1 MKITLNIETND
12 PADLSRIAAALN
24 GEAVTV
30 TTTRPAAPRTTKAA
44 ENPTPASSA
53 LAGAGTAHSQT
64 ASADTAAPSNTQSA
78 SGAAVTSPQ
87 TVSTGAATDTVP
99 TEADLI
105 AAGNA
110 AVAKV
115 GNGGPDKVKRYIAEH
130 FQKADGSPGTLK
142 LTAEPQRAK
151 LLANLQAIGRG
162 EITL

>member
-1 MKITLNIETND
+1 MKIALNIETND

-30 TTTRPAAPRTTKAA
+30 TTTKPATARTTKAA
-44 ENPTPASSA
+44 ETPAPAQPQAQPSA
-53 LAGAGTAHSQT
+53 TAAT
-64 ASADTAAPSNTQSA
+64 ERAPASAEQPAA
-78 SGAAVTSPQ
+78 
-87 TVSTGAATDTVP
+87 VP

-115 GNGGPDKVKRYIAEH
+115 GNGGPDKVKKYIAEH

-151 LLANLQAIGRG
+151 LLADLQAIGRG
-162 EITL
+162 EIAL

>member
-12 PADLSRIAAALN
+12 PADLSRIAAALS

-30 TTTRPAAPRTTKAA
+30 TTTKPAATRASGKSETAA
-44 ENPTPASSA
+44 NAATGPSS
-53 LAGAGTAHSQT
+53 GQ
-64 ASADTAAPSNTQSA
+64 ASAPAATSQPSDNGPSATTAA
-78 SGAAVTSPQ
+78 
-87 TVSTGAATDTVP
+87 VP
-99 TEADLI
+99 TEDDLV

-115 GNGGPDKVKRYIAEH
+115 GVGGPDKVKKYIAGH

-151 LLANLQAIGRG
+151 LLADLQAIGRG
-162 EITL
+162 EIAL

>member
-1 MKITLNIETND
+1 MKITLNIETNG
-12 PADLSRIAAALN
+12 PADLNRIAAALN

-30 TTTRPAAPRTTKAA
+30 MTTKPATARTTKAA
-44 ENPTPASSA
+44 ESPTQTPVQTAAQNSPQDQAGVSSA
-53 LAGAGTAHSQT
+53 ATAGTGSITKQP
-64 ASADTAAPSNTQSA
+64 AA
-78 SGAAVTSPQ
+78 
-87 TVSTGAATDTVP
+87 VP

-115 GNGGPDKVKRYIAEH
+115 GNGGPDKVKKYIAEH

-151 LLANLQAIGRG
+151 LLADLQAIGRG
-162 EITL
+162 EITP

>member
-1 MKITLNIETND
+1 MKIILNIETND

-30 TTTRPAAPRTTKAA
+30 TTTKPATTRSTKAA
-44 ENPTPASSA
+44 ESPTPAPA
-53 LAGAGTAHSQT
+53 AAT
-64 ASADTAAPSNTQSA
+64 TAAPVQTGASA
-78 SGAAVTSPQ
+78 SAKTATASPSEQAAVP
-87 TVSTGAATDTVP
+87 A
-99 TEADLI
+99 EADLI

-115 GNGGPDKVKRYIAEH
+115 GNGGPDKVKKYIAEK

-142 LTAEPQRAK
+142 LTAENQRAK
-151 LLANLQAIGRG
+151 LLADLQAIGRG

>member
-1 MKITLNIETND
+1 MKIILNIETND

-30 TTTRPAAPRTTKAA
+30 TTAKPATTRSTKAA
-44 ENPTPASSA
+44 ESPTPAPA
-53 LAGAGTAHSQT
+53 AAT
-64 ASADTAAPSNTQSA
+64 TAAPVQTGASA
-78 SGAAVTSPQ
+78 SAETATASPSEQAA
-87 TVSTGAATDTVP
+87 VP

-115 GNGGPDKVKRYIAEH
+115 GNGGPDKVKKYIAEK

-142 LTAEPQRAK
+142 LTAENQRAD
-151 LLANLQAIGRG
+151 LLADLQAIGRG

>member
-30 TTTRPAAPRTTKAA
+30 TTTKPAAARTHKAA
-44 ENPTPASSA
+44 EAPAPTQPQAQTSAPAATEHAPDTIQPPASA
-53 LAGAGTAHSQT
+53 EQP
-64 ASADTAAPSNTQSA
+64 AA
-78 SGAAVTSPQ
+78 
-87 TVSTGAATDTVP
+87 VP

-115 GNGGPDKVKRYIAEH
+115 GNGGPDKVKKYIAEH

-142 LTAEPQRAK
+142 LTAENQRAK
-151 LLANLQAIGRG
+151 LLADLQAIGRG
-162 EITL
+162 EITP

>member
-12 PADLSRIAAALN
+12 PADLSRIAAALS

-30 TTTRPAAPRTTKAA
+30 TTTKPATTRSAKAA
-44 ENPTPASSA
+44 ESPTPSSA
-53 LAGAGTAHSQT
+53 AAT
-64 ASADTAAPSNTQSA
+64 TAAPVQTGASA
-78 SGAAVTSPQ
+78 SAETATASLSEQAA
-87 TVSTGAATDTVP
+87 VP

-115 GNGGPDKVKRYIAEH
+115 GVGGPDKVKKYIAGR

-142 LTAEPQRAK
+142 LTAENQRAK
-151 LLANLQAIGRG
+151 LLADLQAIGRG
-162 EITL
+162 EIAL

>member
-30 TTTRPAAPRTTKAA
+30 TTTKPATARTTKAA
-44 ENPTPASSA
+44 ETPTPTQAA
-53 LAGAGTAHSQT
+53 Q
-64 ASADTAAPSNTQSA
+64 SADTSAATAPTGASA
-78 SGAAVTSPQ
+78 S
-87 TVSTGAATDTVP
+87 AATVTASPSEQPAAVP

-115 GNGGPDKVKRYIAEH
+115 GNGGPDKVKKYIAEH
-130 FQKADGSPGTLK
+130 FHKADGSPGTLK

-151 LLANLQAIGRG
+151 LLADLQAIGRG
-162 EITL
+162 EIAL

>member
-30 TTTRPAAPRTTKAA
+30 TTTKPAASTSGKSGKSETSASAA
-44 ENPTPASSA
+44 TAASSGQA
-53 LAGAGTAHSQT
+53 SPQVATSQPSDNGPSATTAASPSEQT
-64 ASADTAAPSNTQSA
+64 AA
-78 SGAAVTSPQ
+78 
-87 TVSTGAATDTVP
+87 VP

-115 GNGGPDKVKRYIAEH
+115 GVGGPDKVKKYIAEH

-142 LTAEPQRAK
+142 LTAENQRAK
-151 LLANLQAIGRG
+151 LLADLQAIGRG
-162 EITL
+162 EIAL

>member
-1 MKITLNIETND
+1 MKIILNIETND

-30 TTTRPAAPRTTKAA
+30 TTTKPATTRSTKAA
-44 ENPTPASSA
+44 ESPTPAPA
-53 LAGAGTAHSQT
+53 AAT
-64 ASADTAAPSNTQSA
+64 TAAPVQTGASA
-78 SGAAVTSPQ
+78 SAKTATASPSEQAA
-87 TVSTGAATDTVP
+87 VP

-115 GNGGPDKVKRYIAEH
+115 GNGGPDKVKKYIAEK

-142 LTAEPQRAK
+142 LTAENQRAK
-151 LLANLQAIGRG
+151 LLADLQAIGRG

>member
-1 MKITLNIETND
+1 MKIILNIETND

-30 TTTRPAAPRTTKAA
+30 TTTKPATTRASGKSETAASAATGPSSGQASTPAATSQPSD
-44 ENPTPASSA
+44 NGPSA
-53 LAGAGTAHSQT
+53 T
-64 ASADTAAPSNTQSA
+64 TAASPPEQAAPVPS
-78 SGAAVTSPQ
+78 
-87 TVSTGAATDTVP
+87 
-99 TEADLI
+99 EADLI

-115 GNGGPDKVKRYIAEH
+115 GVGGPDKVKKYIAEH

-142 LTAEPQRAK
+142 LTAEHRRAK
-151 LLANLQAIGRG
+151 LLADLQAIGRG

>member
-1 MKITLNIETND
+1 MRGNTASTETNMKIILNIETND

-30 TTTRPAAPRTTKAA
+30 TTTKPATARTTKAT
-44 ENPTPASSA
+44 ETPAPTQPQTSA
-53 LAGAGTAHSQT
+53 
-64 ASADTAAPSNTQSA
+64 TAATERAPDTTQPPA
-78 SGAAVTSPQ
+78 TAEQPAAVP
-87 TVSTGAATDTVP
+87 A
-99 TEADLI
+99 EADLI

-115 GNGGPDKVKRYIAEH
+115 GNGGPDKVKKYIAEH

-151 LLANLQAIGRG
+151 LLADLQAIGRG
-162 EITL
+162 EIAL

>member
-1 MKITLNIETND
+1 MKIILNIETND

-30 TTTRPAAPRTTKAA
+30 TTTKPATTRSTKAA
-44 ENPTPASSA
+44 ESPTPAPVQTGASA
-53 LAGAGTAHSQT
+53 SAGTAA
-64 ASADTAAPSNTQSA
+64 ASLSEQAA
-78 SGAAVTSPQ
+78 
-87 TVSTGAATDTVP
+87 VP

-115 GNGGPDKVKRYIAEH
+115 GNGGPDKVKKYIAEK

-142 LTAEPQRAK
+142 LTAENQRAK
-151 LLANLQAIGRG
+151 LLADLQAIGRG

>member
-1 MKITLNIETND
+1 MKIILNIETND

-30 TTTRPAAPRTTKAA
+30 TTTKPATTRSTKAA
-44 ENPTPASSA
+44 ESPTPAPA
-53 LAGAGTAHSQT
+53 AAT
-64 ASADTAAPSNTQSA
+64 TAAPVQTGASA
-78 SGAAVTSPQ
+78 SAKTATASPSEQAA
-87 TVSTGAATDTVP
+87 VP

-115 GNGGPDKVKRYIAEH
+115 GNGGPDKVKKYIAEK

-142 LTAEPQRAK
+142 LTAENQRAK
-151 LLANLQAIGRG
+151 LLADLQAIGRG
-162 EITL
+162 EIAL

>member
-24 GEAVTV
+24 GEAVT
-30 TTTRPAAPRTTKAA
+30 TTKPATARTTKAA
-44 ENPTPASSA
+44 ETPVPTQSQPQTSATAATERAPDTTQPPASA
-53 LAGAGTAHSQT
+53 EQP
-64 ASADTAAPSNTQSA
+64 AA
-78 SGAAVTSPQ
+78 
-87 TVSTGAATDTVP
+87 VP

-115 GNGGPDKVKRYIAEH
+115 GNGGPDKVKKYIAEH

-151 LLANLQAIGRG
+151 LLADLQAIGRG
-162 EITL
+162 EIAL

>member
-12 PADLSRIAAALN
+12 PADLSRIAAALS

-30 TTTRPAAPRTTKAA
+30 TTTKPAASTSGKSGKSETSASAA
-44 ENPTPASSA
+44 TAASSGQA
-53 LAGAGTAHSQT
+53 SPQVATPQPSDNGPEQT
-64 ASADTAAPSNTQSA
+64 AA
-78 SGAAVTSPQ
+78 
-87 TVSTGAATDTVP
+87 VP

-115 GNGGPDKVKRYIAEH
+115 GVGGPDKVKKYIAEH

-151 LLANLQAIGRG
+151 LLADLQAIGRG
-162 EITL
+162 EITP

>member
-1 MKITLNIETND
+1 MRGTTASTETNMKIILNIETND

-30 TTTRPAAPRTTKAA
+30 TTTKPATARTTKAA
-44 ENPTPASSA
+44 EVPTPTQVA
-53 LAGAGTAHSQT
+53 Q
-64 ASADTAAPSNTQSA
+64 SADTSVATARVSAPA
-78 SGAAVTSPQ
+78 SAAVTAPPSEQP
-87 TVSTGAATDTVP
+87 AAVP

-110 AVAKV
+110 AVSKV
-115 GNGGPDKVKRYIAEH
+115 GNGGPDKVKKYIAEH

-151 LLANLQAIGRG
+151 LLADLQAIGRG
-162 EITL
+162 EIAL

>member
-12 PADLSRIAAALN
+12 PADLSRIAAALS

-30 TTTRPAAPRTTKAA
+30 TTTKPAATRASGKSETAA
-44 ENPTPASSA
+44 SAATGPSSGQASTPAA
-53 LAGAGTAHSQT
+53 
-64 ASADTAAPSNTQSA
+64 ASPSEQAAP
-78 SGAAVTSPQ
+78 
-87 TVSTGAATDTVP
+87 VP
-99 TEADLI
+99 SEADLI

-115 GNGGPDKVKRYIAEH
+115 GVGGPDKVKKYIAEH

-142 LTAEPQRAK
+142 LTAENQRAK
-151 LLANLQAIGRG
+151 LLADLQAIGRG

>member
-30 TTTRPAAPRTTKAA
+30 TTTKPAASTSGKSGKSETSASAA
-44 ENPTPASSA
+44 TGPSSGQASTPAATSQPSDNGPSA
-53 LAGAGTAHSQT
+53 T
-64 ASADTAAPSNTQSA
+64 TAA
-78 SGAAVTSPQ
+78 
-87 TVSTGAATDTVP
+87 VP

-115 GNGGPDKVKRYIAEH
+115 GVGGPDKVKKYIAEH

-142 LTAEPQRAK
+142 LTAENQRAK
-151 LLANLQAIGRG
+151 LLADLQAIGRG
-162 EITL
+162 EIAL

>member
-30 TTTRPAAPRTTKAA
+30 TTTKPATTRSTKAA
-44 ENPTPASSA
+44 ESPTPAPAAATTAAAPVQTGASA
-53 LAGAGTAHSQT
+53 SAETAT
-64 ASADTAAPSNTQSA
+64 ASPSEQAA
-78 SGAAVTSPQ
+78 
-87 TVSTGAATDTVP
+87 VP

-115 GNGGPDKVKRYIAEH
+115 GNGGPDKVKKYIAEK

-142 LTAEPQRAK
+142 LTAENQRAK
-151 LLANLQAIGRG
+151 LLADLQAIGRG
-162 EITL
+162 EIAL

>member
-12 PADLSRIAAALN
+12 PADLSRIAAALS

-30 TTTRPAAPRTTKAA
+30 TTTKPATTRASGKSETAASAATGPSSGQASTPAATSQPSD
-44 ENPTPASSA
+44 NGPSA
-53 LAGAGTAHSQT
+53 T
-64 ASADTAAPSNTQSA
+64 TAA
-78 SGAAVTSPQ
+78 
-87 TVSTGAATDTVP
+87 VP

-115 GNGGPDKVKRYIAEH
+115 GVGGPDKVKKYIAEH

-142 LTAEPQRAK
+142 LTAENQRAK
-151 LLANLQAIGRG
+151 LLADLQAIGRG
-162 EITL
+162 EIAL